1 MSARS
6 PVRKSRLKSPL
17 TTSLQH
23 CLWEQRDVF
32 MRDILVIA
40 TIPFGLIASAGWAAF
55 LAF

>member
-1 MSARS
+1 
-6 PVRKSRLKSPL
+6 
-17 TTSLQH
+17 
-23 CLWEQRDVF
+23 